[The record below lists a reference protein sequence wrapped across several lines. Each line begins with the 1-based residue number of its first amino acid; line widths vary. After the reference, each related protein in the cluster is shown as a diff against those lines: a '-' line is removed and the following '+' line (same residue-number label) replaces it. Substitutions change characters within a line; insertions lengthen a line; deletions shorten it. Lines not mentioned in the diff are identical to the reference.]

1 MQPVTNSLH
10 LMHRNL
16 KINSN
21 QTNRIMIRNYI
32 VVAFR
37 NLRKQKFYS
46 AINILGLSIGL
57 TCFLFISLFVSDEF
71 SYDKASPFAQ
81 NIYRMDFSGSI
92 NGNEFITA
100 LMSAPAAE
108 TMKADYPEVEDAF
121 RFRTSGNWFIKRK
134 GQELTFKEENV
145 VFSDPNF
152 FTFWGVDLLYGD
164 PETCLSRPKTLVLDE
179 TTATKI
185 FGKMDPVGQ
194 MVVLDNKEDYEV
206 TGVYKDLP
214 DNNHFHYNV
223 MLTMLDRE
231 EAKGKMWMSFNF
243 NTYLKLSEGTQ
254 PEELTAKFPD
264 LIDTKLGPE
273 IKQFMNLDMEQF
285 QAQGD
290 YAGLYLVPLLDI
302 HLYSDKLGELETN
315 GDIKYVY
322 IFSAIGLFIL
332 ILACINFMN
341 LATARSA
348 NRAKEVGIRK
358 VMGAFRGQLIK
369 QFISEAML
377 ISLIST
383 ILALGLTS
391 LLMTYFNDLAGK
403 NLQISQLFSTQFLA
417 IIGLI
422 MIVVGLLSGSY
433 PAFYLSKF
441 RPAETLKGKLNLGF
455 KSGGLR
461 SVLVVM
467 QFTVS
472 IIMIVGTAIV
482 FNQLSYIQNKK
493 LGFDKNQI
501 LMINDAWIL
510 RDNVQ
515 AFKNEALRDSRVKA
529 ATVASFLPVGTTN
542 NNNVYY
548 PGKNVNTNETHIL
561 SNHYIDFDYLSTLD
575 MKIVGGRAFSKEYPT
590 DSTAAILNQTA
601 ANQMNI
607 KVGDFISNHGGDQDS
622 MYAVSYRVIGIVE
635 DFHYESLRS
644 NINPLVFHIG
654 KRTGYVALKVEPTET
669 EATIKYLEEIWD
681 RMAPGQPFAYSF
693 MDERFD
699 RIYANEQKVGQIFGV
714 FAFLAIFIACLGLF
728 GLASFTAEQKRK
740 EIGIRKVLG
749 ATVAHIVNR
758 LSMSFIKL
766 VAVAFLIASPISYF
780 AMKAWLDDFV
790 YRTDIKV
797 WVFLAAGIAA
807 CAIAWLTMSIQ
818 SWKAARA
825 NPVSSLRNE

>member
-1 MQPVTNSLH
+1 
-10 LMHRNL
+10 
-16 KINSN
+16 
-21 QTNRIMIRNYI
+21 
-32 VVAFR
+32 
-37 NLRKQKFYS
+37 
-46 AINILGLSIGL
+46 
-57 TCFLFISLFVSDEF
+57 
-71 SYDKASPFAQ
+71 
-81 NIYRMDFSGSI
+81 MDFSGSI

-108 TMKADYPEVEDAF
+108 TMKADYPEVDDSF
-121 RFRTSGNWFIKRK
+121 RFRTTGNWFVKRK
-134 GQELTFKEENV
+134 GKELTFKEENV
-145 VFSDPNF
+145 IYSDPNF
-152 FTFWGVDLLYGD
+152 FDFWGMDLLYGD

-179 TTATKI
+179 TTAKKI
-185 FGKMDPVGQ
+185 FGDMDPVGE

-206 TGVYKDLP
+206 TGVYRDFP
-214 DNNHFHYNV
+214 ENNHFHYNI
-223 MLTMLDRE
+223 MITMLDRE
-231 EAKGKMWMSFNF
+231 EAKMKMWMSFNF
-243 NTYLKLSEGTQ
+243 NTYLKLTDGTK
-254 PEELTAKFPD
+254 PEDLSAKFPE
-264 LIDTKLGPE
+264 LVDTKLGPE
-273 IKQFMNLDMEQF
+273 IKQFMNLDMDQF
-285 QAQGD
+285 EAQGD
-290 YAGLYLVPLLDI
+290 YAGLYLVPLTDI
-302 HLYSDKLGELETN
+302 HLKSDKLGELEAN

-341 LATARSA
+341 LSTARSA

-383 ILALGLTS
+383 IVALGLTT
-391 LLMTYFNDLAGK
+391 LMMPYFNELAGK
-403 NLQISQLFSTQFLA
+403 ELESAELFSGEFLSIIVA
-417 IIGLI
+417 IML
-422 MIVVGLLSGSY
+422 VVGLLSGSY

-455 KSGGLR
+455 KSGGIR
-461 SVLVVM
+461 SILVVM

-493 LGFDKNQI
+493 LGFDKEQI

-529 ATVASFLPVGTTN
+529 ATVASFLPVGTAN

-548 PGKNVNTNETHIL
+548 PGKNVNTNESHIL
-561 SNHYIDFDYLSTLD
+561 SNHYIDYDYLSTLD
-575 MKIVGGRAFSKEYPT
+575 MNVVDGRAFSKEYLT

-601 ANQMNI
+601 ARQMNVG
-607 KVGDFISNHGGDQDS
+607 VGDYISNHGGDQDS
-622 MYAVSYRVIGIVE
+622 MYAVSYKIVGIVE
-635 DFHYESLRS
+635 DFHYESLRQ

-654 KRTGYVALKVEPTET
+654 KRNGYVALKVEPTET
-669 EATIKYLEEIWD
+669 EATIKYLEGIWD
-681 RMAPGQPFAYSF
+681 QMAPGQPFAYSF

-749 ATVAHIVNR
+749 ASITHIVNK

-780 AMKAWLDDFV
+780 AMKVWLDDFV

-797 WVFLAAGIAA
+797 WVFVAAGFAA
-807 CAIAWLTMSIQ
+807 CAIAWLTMSVQ

-825 NPVSSLRNE
+825 NPVTSLRNE

>member
-1 MQPVTNSLH
+1 
-10 LMHRNL
+10 
-16 KINSN
+16 
-21 QTNRIMIRNYI
+21 MIRNYLI
-32 VVAFR
+32 VAFR

-46 AINILGLSIGL
+46 AINVLGLSIGL
-57 TCFLFISLFVSDEF
+57 SCFFFISLFVTDEF
-71 SYDKASPFAQ
+71 SYDQSSPYADK
-81 NIYRMDFSGSI
+81 IYRMDFSGSI

-108 TMKADYPEVEDAF
+108 TMKADYPEVDDSF
-121 RFRTSGNWFIKRK
+121 RFRTTGNWFVKRK
-134 GQELTFKEENV
+134 GKELTFKEENV
-145 VFSDPNF
+145 IYSDPNF
-152 FTFWGVDLLYGD
+152 FDFWGMDLLYGD

-179 TTATKI
+179 TTAKKI
-185 FGKMDPVGQ
+185 FGDMDPVGE

-206 TGVYKDLP
+206 TGVYRDFP
-214 DNNHFHYNV
+214 ENNHFHYNI
-223 MLTMLDRE
+223 MITMLDRE
-231 EAKGKMWMSFNF
+231 EAKMKMWMSFNF
-243 NTYLKLSEGTQ
+243 NTYLKLTDGTK
-254 PEELTAKFPD
+254 PEDLSAKFPE
-264 LIDTKLGPE
+264 LVDTKLGPE
-273 IKQFMNLDMEQF
+273 IKQFMNLDMDQF
-285 QAQGD
+285 EAQGD
-290 YAGLYLVPLLDI
+290 YAGLYLVPLTDI
-302 HLYSDKLGELETN
+302 HLKSDKLGELEAN

-341 LATARSA
+341 LSTARSA

-383 ILALGLTS
+383 IVALGLTT
-391 LLMTYFNDLAGK
+391 LMMPYFNELAGK
-403 NLQISQLFSTQFLA
+403 ELESAELFSGEFLSIIVA
-417 IIGLI
+417 IML
-422 MIVVGLLSGSY
+422 VVGLLSGSY

-455 KSGGLR
+455 KSGGIR
-461 SVLVVM
+461 SILVVM

-493 LGFDKNQI
+493 LGFDKEQI

-529 ATVASFLPVGTTN
+529 ATVASFLPVGTAN

-548 PGKNVNTNETHIL
+548 PGKNVNTNESHIL
-561 SNHYIDFDYLSTLD
+561 SNHYIDYDYLSTLD
-575 MKIVGGRAFSKEYPT
+575 MNVVDGRAFSKEYLT

-601 ANQMNI
+601 ARQMNVG
-607 KVGDFISNHGGDQDS
+607 VGDYISNHGGDQDS
-622 MYAVSYRVIGIVE
+622 MYAVSYKIVGIVE
-635 DFHYESLRS
+635 DFHYESLRQ

-654 KRTGYVALKVEPTET
+654 KRNGYVALKVEPTET
-669 EATIKYLEEIWD
+669 EATIKYLEGIWD
-681 RMAPGQPFAYSF
+681 QMAPGQPFAYSF

-749 ATVAHIVNR
+749 ASITHIVNK

-766 VAVAFLIASPISYF
+766 VAVAFIIASPISYF

-790 YRTDIKV
+790 YRTDIKI
-797 WVFLAAGIAA
+797 WVFVAAGFAA
-807 CAIAWLTMSIQ
+807 CAIAWLTMSVQ

-825 NPVSSLRNE
+825 NPVTSLRNE